1 MTSAQG
7 FKHKVPVSQSVSSVA
22 APQLHFTFRA
32 RGGER
37 REERN
42 RRNYKSDISSYL
54 NIGSV
59 GSLATV
65 ATVPRP
71 GTSLL
76 GLTSSSCCWNQITS
90 EWSPSALWS
99 ASDRLVDLE
108 MFKYKLIKSLV
119 KRSLLYS
126 IVSIVQSSSLYF
138 AALNSTS
145 AVIKNLLLDIRR
157 RKCKKE
163 INK

>member
-1 MTSAQG
+1 MTLAQG
-7 FKHKVPVSQSVSSVA
+7 FKHKLSCSFS
-22 APQLHFTFRA
+22 LTFYTEH
-32 RGGER
+32 ER
-37 REERN
+37 D
-42 RRNYKSDISSYL
+42 RRNYKFDIWPSYLSYISSYL

-90 EWSPSALWS
+90 EWSPSTLWS